1 MASPSSPSSPGG
13 DVQAKAGFTT
23 NVTDPLSHVIG
34 METTSDALAEDSLA
48 TLDAL
53 MRDPLRE
60 SLESIVASSEPRNRS
75 DSDPMDID
83 MMREGPVIEERLK
96 KLVMMGQIDKTVAK
110 KWLQTKL
117 RQKVT
122 GAREKRRGKRR
133 RRVALRRI
141 RRSKRKL
148 ARLIRK
154 LRKRLRRKSPRIRK
168 RIQLRIRELRE
179 AQNTSKRIQKEVQ
192 KSTDPMNRV
201 VLSKE
206 ERQAKKSWQRKLGTR
221 VDVQTWRA
229 SKSFKKMAQQDG
241 SRLPSQRRFQK
252 LAGRTRKFSEQ
263 RERRR
268 PKRHRGKNAWWKD
281 EPCGAKYHIV
291 QGSSSKYG
299 HTSRRST
306 THNKDNYHRSWFGW
320 FR

>member
-133 RRVALRRI
+133 RRIALRKNPHVQTQI
-141 RRSKRKL
+141 GTFNSQTSQKATQKNHPVSAKGYNSAYESYEKRKTPQKGFK
-148 ARLIRK
+148 RK
-154 LRKRLRRKSPRIRK
+154 YKSP
-168 RIQLRIRELRE
+168 L
-179 AQNTSKRIQKEVQ
+179 
-192 KSTDPMNRV
+192 
-201 VLSKE
+201 
-206 ERQAKKSWQRKLGTR
+206 TR
-221 VDVQTWRA
+221 
-229 SKSFKKMAQQDG
+229 
-241 SRLPSQRRFQK
+241 
-252 LAGRTRKFSEQ
+252 
-263 RERRR
+263 
-268 PKRHRGKNAWWKD
+268 
-281 EPCGAKYHIV
+281 
-291 QGSSSKYG
+291 
-299 HTSRRST
+299 
-306 THNKDNYHRSWFGW
+306 
-320 FR
+320 